1 MRHWR
6 RKEFYFFWQS
16 SMRNASEA
24 KERFPKL
31 KQNFSTVLLKKS
43 AVFQQ
48 GVLDKMG
55 VLMLWRKSVQW
66 YTLPDIC
73 KTVIDFSPSIPIVS
87 GHYGFLKMV
96 SHLCNKL
103 KQFPT

>member
-6 RKEFYFFWQS
+6 GKESDFFWQR

-31 KQNFSTVLLKKS
+31 KQSFSTVLLKER

-48 GVLDKMG
+48 GVLNKMG
-55 VLMLWRKSVQW
+55 VLMLWRTRVHM
-66 YTLPDIC
+66 DI
-73 KTVIDFSPSIPIVS
+73 S
-87 GHYGFLKMV
+87 LAMV
-96 SHLCNKL
+96 HSSQHMQN
-103 KQFPT
+103 FT